1 MLQKAKEKLHKKIHE
16 LERGLDAKQALELE
30 IEQLRGAIQVMNHI
44 GETDVEEKK
53 KLEAIKMDL
62 QEKEEELEG
71 VEDLQQTLVIQERKT
86 NDELQDARKKLI
98 YVCIFLNI

>member
-1 MLQKAKEKLHKKIHE
+1 MLQKEKEKLHKKIHDLERE
-16 LERGLDAKQALELE
+16 LEAKQTLELE
-30 IEQLRGAIQVMNHI
+30 IEQLRGTIQVMNHI
-44 GETDVEEKK
+44 GETDLEEKK

-71 VEDLQQTLVIQERKT
+71 VEDLQQTLVVQERKT

>member
-1 MLQKAKEKLHKKIHE
+1 
-16 LERGLDAKQALELE
+16 
-30 IEQLRGAIQVMNHI
+30 
-44 GETDVEEKK
+44 
-53 KLEAIKMDL
+53 MDL
-62 QEKEEELEG
+62 QEKEEELKG